1 MQRIH
6 FIAIG
11 GSAMHN
17 LAIALHKKGYEITG
31 SDDEIFEPSRSRLS
45 RYNLLPPEEGW
56 RPERIHN
63 NLDAVLVG
71 MHAKKDNPELRAA
84 RQKNLPV
91 FSFPEYL
98 YEHAKNKKRI
108 VIGGSHGKTTN
119 TAMILHVLHALDK
132 PCDFMVGAQLEGFET
147 MVSLSSEADIMILE
161 GDEYLT
167 SPLDARPKFHV
178 YKPHTAVITG
188 IAWDHMNV
196 FPTFENYLE
205 QFRLFIRQID
215 SGGSLFYCR
224 EDEHLPH
231 LVENTPGPAQIE
243 SYSLPPHFIEDG
255 VTYLETS
262 SGNYPLKIF
271 GRHNLLNMEAARLV
285 CDDLGINDSDFYHS
299 ISTFGGA
306 SHRLEK
312 VHESEDFVLYRDFA
326 HAPSKVKATLQSVR
340 EQYPSRKLVA
350 VFELHTYSSLNKSFL
365 PQYQGTMDEADI
377 AAVFFNPHTL
387 ELKRLPALGNYEV
400 KKAFDRSDLQVFTD
414 SDALRRFLKQPD
426 YHNAAVLIMS
436 SGNLGG
442 INVLDEL
449 LSLD

>member
-31 SDDEIFEPSRSRLS
+31 SDDEIFEPSRTRLAG
-45 RYNLLPPEEGW
+45 YNLLPPEEGW
-56 RPERIHN
+56 FPERIHN
-63 NLDAVLVG
+63 NLNAVLVG
-71 MHAKKDNPELRAA
+71 MHAKKDNPELLEA
-84 RQKNLPV
+84 RKQNLPV

-108 VIGGSHGKTTN
+108 VIGGSHGKTTT
-119 TAMILHVLHALDK
+119 TAMILHVLHTLNIA
-132 PCDFMVGAQLEGFET
+132 CDFMVGAQLEGFET
-147 MVSLSSEADIMILE
+147 MVSLSSEADIMVLE

-167 SPLDARPKFHV
+167 SPLDPRPKFHV

-215 SGGSLFYCR
+215 PGGSLFYCR
-224 EDEHLPH
+224 EDEHLPQ
-231 LVENTPGPAQIE
+231 LVKNNRMPARTE
-243 SYSLPPHFIEDG
+243 SYSLPPHFVEDG
-255 VTYLETS
+255 VTYLKTS

-271 GRHNLLNMEAARLV
+271 GRHNLLNLEAARLV
-285 CDDLGINDSDFYHS
+285 CDDLGISERDFFCS

-306 SHRLEK
+306 SQRLEK
-312 VHESEDFVLYRDFA
+312 VRETEYFVLFKDFA
-326 HAPSKVKATLQSVR
+326 HAPSKVKATLQAVR
-340 EQYPSRKLVA
+340 EQYPDRKLVA

-365 PQYQGTMDEADI
+365 AQYRGTMAEADI
-377 AAVFFNPHTL
+377 AVIFFNPHTL
-387 ELKRLPALGNYEV
+387 ELKRLPALRKSEV
-400 KKAFDRSDLQVFTD
+400 KKAFDRGDLQVFTD
-414 SDALRRFLKQPD
+414 SDALSRFLKRRD
-426 YHNAAVLIMS
+426 YQNSAVLIMS

-442 INVLDEL
+442 ISIQEL
-449 LSLD
+449 FL